1 MIFLFNHFHY
11 KSMTELL
18 GLPPLLSSFME
29 EISTSFC
36 TSFAAAASAAAAT
49 FRVSSDFGKFR
60 ESSGR

>member
-1 MIFLFNHFHY
+1 
-11 KSMTELL
+11 MTELL

-36 TSFAAAASAAAAT
+36 TSFAAAAASAAAAAASAAAAA

>member
-1 MIFLFNHFHY
+1 
-11 KSMTELL
+11 MTELL

-36 TSFAAAASAAAAT
+36 TSFAAAASAAAAA